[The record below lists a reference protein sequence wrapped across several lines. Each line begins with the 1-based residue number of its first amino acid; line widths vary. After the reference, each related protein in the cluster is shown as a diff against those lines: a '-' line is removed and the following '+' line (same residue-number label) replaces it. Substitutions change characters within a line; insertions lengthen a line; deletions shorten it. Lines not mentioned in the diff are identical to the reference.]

1 MARIAFIGVGN
12 MGGPM
17 ARNLLK
23 AQHAVTAY
31 DPVDTALAEIVES
44 GASRAA
50 SAAAAVKGAEAVVTM
65 VPAGPEVREV
75 YLGAGEVL
83 AAVEPGT
90 LLIDCSTIDVATA
103 RDVAAAA
110 AAQGLEMVD
119 APVSGGTGGAVAG
132 TLTFMVGGPE
142 AAFEKARPIL
152 EHMGARIVH
161 CGAAG
166 NGQAAKACNNMML
179 AINMLGVAEG
189 FTLADNLGLDRQTL
203 FDVVANSS
211 GQSWAVTNYCPVPG
225 PVPASP
231 ANNGFQPGFTA
242 DMMVKDLRLARDA
255 AMKSGTGTPMGALA
269 EALMALHVAGG
280 NGARDFSSIIEMV
293 RAGR

>member
-17 ARNLLK
+17 ARNLMA
-23 AQHAVTAY
+23 AQHAVTAW
-31 DPVDTALAEIVES
+31 DPVDAALDAVVEA
-44 GASRAA
+44 GAARAA
-50 SAAAAVKGAEAVVTM
+50 SAAAAVWGADAVVTM
-65 VPAGPEVREV
+65 VPAGPEVRDV
-75 YLGAGEVL
+75 YLGGGEVL
-83 AAVEPGT
+83 EAVDPGT

-103 RDVAAAA
+103 RDVAEEAAA
-110 AAQGLEMVD
+110 RGFEMVD
-119 APVSGGTGGAVAG
+119 APVSGGTGGAIAG
-132 TLTFMVGGPE
+132 TLTFMVGGPD
-142 AAFEKARPIL
+142 AAFGKARPIL

-161 CGAAG
+161 CGPAG
-166 NGQAAKACNNMML
+166 NGQAAKVCNNMML
-179 AINMLGVAEG
+179 AVSMLGVCEG

-211 GQSWAVTNYCPVPG
+211 GQSWAVTSYCPVPG

-280 NGARDFSSIIEMV
+280 NGPRDFSSIIETI
-293 RAGR
+293 RAGG

>member
-17 ARNLLK
+17 ARNLMT
-23 AQHAVTAY
+23 AQHAVTAF
-31 DPVDTALAEIVES
+31 DPVEAALADIVEA
-44 GASRAA
+44 GATRAA

-65 VPAGPEVREV
+65 VPAGPEVRDV
-75 YLGAGEVL
+75 YLGGGEVL
-83 AAVEPGT
+83 EAVDPGT

-103 RDVAAAA
+103 RDVAGEAAA
-110 AAQGLEMVD
+110 RGFEMVD
-119 APVSGGTGGAVAG
+119 APVSGGTGGAIAG
-132 TLTFMVGGPE
+132 TLTFMVGGPD
-142 AAFEKARPIL
+142 AAFEKAKPIL

-161 CGAAG
+161 CGPAG
-166 NGQAAKACNNMML
+166 NGQAAKVCNNMML
-179 AINMLGVAEG
+179 AISMLGVCEG

-211 GQSWAVTNYCPVPG
+211 GQSWAVTSYCPVPG

-280 NGARDFSSIIEMV
+280 NGPRDFSSIIEMV
-293 RAGR
+293 RR

>member
-17 ARNLLK
+17 ARNLMT
-23 AQHAVTAY
+23 AQHAVTAF
-31 DPVDTALAEIVES
+31 DPVEAALADIVEA
-44 GASRAA
+44 GAARAS

-65 VPAGPEVREV
+65 VPAGPEVRDV
-75 YLGAGEVL
+75 YLGGGEVL
-83 AAVEPGT
+83 EAVDPGT
-90 LLIDCSTIDVATA
+90 LLIECSTIDVATA
-103 RDVAAAA
+103 RDVAAEAA
-110 AAQGLEMVD
+110 ARGFEMVD

-132 TLTFMVGGPE
+132 TLTFMVGGPD
-142 AAFEKARPIL
+142 AAFEKAKPIL

-161 CGAAG
+161 CGPAG
-166 NGQAAKACNNMML
+166 NGQAAKVCNNMML
-179 AINMLGVAEG
+179 AISMLGVCEG

-211 GQSWAVTNYCPVPG
+211 GQSWAVTSYCPVPG

-280 NGARDFSSIIEMV
+280 NGPRDFSSIIEMV
-293 RAGR
+293 RR

>member
-17 ARNLLK
+17 ARNLMM
-23 AQHAVTAY
+23 AQHAVTAW
-31 DPVDTALAEIVES
+31 DPVEAALADIVGA
-44 GASRAA
+44 GASRAT
-50 SAAAAVKGAEAVVTM
+50 SAAAAVDGADAVVTM
-65 VPAGPEVREV
+65 VPAGPEVRDV
-75 YLGAGEVL
+75 YLGAGGVL
-83 AAVEPGT
+83 DAVTPGT

-103 RDVAAAA
+103 RDVAEEAAA
-110 AAQGLEMVD
+110 RGLEMVD
-119 APVSGGTGGAVAG
+119 APVSGGTGGAIAG
-132 TLTFMVGGPE
+132 TLTFMVGGPD

-161 CGAAG
+161 CGPAG
-166 NGQAAKACNNMML
+166 NGQAAKVCNNMML
-179 AINMLGVAEG
+179 AISMLGVCEG

-211 GQSWAVTNYCPVPG
+211 GQSWAVTSYCPVPG

-280 NGARDFSSIIEMV
+280 SGPRDFSSIIEMV
-293 RAGR
+293 RR

>member
-17 ARNLLK
+17 ARNLMK
-23 AQHAVTAY
+23 AQHVVAAF
-31 DPVDTALAEIVES
+31 DPVEAALAGIVEA
-44 GASRAA
+44 GAAPAA
-50 SAAAAVKGAEAVVTM
+50 SAAAAVEGAEAIVTM

-75 YLGAGEVL
+75 YAGSGGVL
-83 AAVEPGT
+83 AAAGPGT

-103 RDVAAAA
+103 REVAAAA
-110 AAQGLEMVD
+110 AARGLDMVD
-119 APVSGGTGGAVAG
+119 APVSGGTGGAIAG
-132 TLTFMVGGPE
+132 ALTFMVGGPA
-142 AAFEKARPIL
+142 AAFERARPIL

-166 NGQAAKACNNMML
+166 NGQAAKICNNAML
-179 AINMLGVAEG
+179 AVNMLGAAEG

-211 GQSWAVTNYCPVPG
+211 GQSWAVSSYCPVPG

-242 DMMVKDLRLARDA
+242 DMMLKDLRLARDA
-255 AMKSGTGTPMGALA
+255 AMKSGTGAPMGALA
-269 EALMALHVAGG
+269 EALMALHTAAG
-280 NGARDFSSIIEMV
+280 NGARDFSSIVELV

>member
-17 ARNLLK
+17 ARNLMT
-23 AQHAVTAY
+23 AQHAVTAW
-31 DPVDTALAEIVES
+31 DPVEAALADIVGA
-44 GASRAA
+44 GASRAT
-50 SAAAAVKGAEAVVTM
+50 SAAAAVDGTDAVVTM
-65 VPAGPEVREV
+65 VPAGPEVRDV
-75 YLGAGEVL
+75 YLGAGGVL
-83 AAVEPGT
+83 DAVTPGT

-103 RDVAAAA
+103 RDVAEEAAA
-110 AAQGLEMVD
+110 RGLEMVD
-119 APVSGGTGGAVAG
+119 APVSGGTGGAIAG
-132 TLTFMVGGPE
+132 TLTFMVGGPD
-142 AAFEKARPIL
+142 AAFGKARPIL

-161 CGAAG
+161 CGPAG
-166 NGQAAKACNNMML
+166 NGQAAKVCNNMML
-179 AINMLGVAEG
+179 AISMLGVCEG

-203 FDVVANSS
+203 FDVVSNSS
-211 GQSWAVTNYCPVPG
+211 GQSWAVTSYCPVPG

-280 NGARDFSSIIEMV
+280 NGPRDFSSIIEMV
-293 RAGR
+293 RR

>member
-17 ARNLLK
+17 ARNLMT
-23 AQHAVTAY
+23 AQHAVTAF
-31 DPVDTALAEIVES
+31 DPVEAALDAVVEA
-44 GASRAA
+44 GAARAA
-50 SAAAAVKGAEAVVTM
+50 SAAAAVRGAEAVVTM
-65 VPAGPEVREV
+65 VPAGPEVRDV
-75 YLGAGEVL
+75 YLGGGEVL
-83 AAVEPGT
+83 EAVDPGT

-103 RDVAAAA
+103 RDVAQEAAA
-110 AAQGLEMVD
+110 RGFEMVD
-119 APVSGGTGGAVAG
+119 APVSGGTGGAIAG
-132 TLTFMVGGPE
+132 TLTFMVGGPD
-142 AAFEKARPIL
+142 AAFGKARPIL

-161 CGAAG
+161 CGPAG
-166 NGQAAKACNNMML
+166 NGQAAKVCNNMML
-179 AINMLGVAEG
+179 AISMLGVCEG

-211 GQSWAVTNYCPVPG
+211 GQSWAVTSYCPVPG

-280 NGARDFSSIIEMV
+280 NGRRDFSSIIETI
-293 RAGR
+293 RAGG

>member
-17 ARNLLK
+17 ARNLMT
-23 AQHAVTAY
+23 AQHAVTAF
-31 DPVDTALAEIVES
+31 DPVEAALADIVEA
-44 GASRAA
+44 GATRAA

-65 VPAGPEVREV
+65 VPAGPEVRDV
-75 YLGAGEVL
+75 YLGGGEVL
-83 AAVEPGT
+83 EAVDPGT

-103 RDVAAAA
+103 REVAGEAAAR
-110 AAQGLEMVD
+110 GFEMVD

-132 TLTFMVGGPE
+132 TLTFMVGGPD
-142 AAFEKARPIL
+142 AAFEKAKPIL

-161 CGAAG
+161 CGPAG
-166 NGQAAKACNNMML
+166 NGQAAKVCNNMML
-179 AINMLGVAEG
+179 AISMLGVCEG

-211 GQSWAVTNYCPVPG
+211 GQSWAVTSYCPVPG

-280 NGARDFSSIIEMV
+280 NGPRDFSSIIEMV
-293 RAGR
+293 RR

>member
-31 DPVDTALAEIVES
+31 DPVDAALAEIVEA

-50 SAAAAVKGAEAVVTM
+50 SAAAAVKGAEGVVTM
-65 VPAGPEVREV
+65 VPAGPEVHEV

-142 AAFEKARPIL
+142 EAFEKARPIL

-211 GQSWAVTNYCPVPG
+211 GQSWAVSNYCPVPG

-255 AMKSGTGTPMGALA
+255 AMKNGTGTPMGALA

>member
-17 ARNLLK
+17 ARNLMT
-23 AQHAVTAY
+23 AQHAVTAF
-31 DPVDTALAEIVES
+31 DPVEAALDAVVEA
-44 GASRAA
+44 GAARAA
-50 SAAAAVKGAEAVVTM
+50 SAAAAVRGAEAVVTM
-65 VPAGPEVREV
+65 VPAGPEVRDV
-75 YLGAGEVL
+75 YLGGGKVL
-83 AAVEPGT
+83 EAVDPGT

-103 RDVAAAA
+103 RDVAEEAAA
-110 AAQGLEMVD
+110 RGFEMVD
-119 APVSGGTGGAVAG
+119 APVSGGTGGAIAG
-132 TLTFMVGGPE
+132 TLTFMVGGPD
-142 AAFEKARPIL
+142 AAFGKARPIL

-161 CGAAG
+161 CGPAG
-166 NGQAAKACNNMML
+166 NGQAAKVCNNMML
-179 AINMLGVAEG
+179 AISMLGVCEG

-211 GQSWAVTNYCPVPG
+211 GQSWAVTSYCPVPG

-280 NGARDFSSIIEMV
+280 NGPRDFSSIIETI
-293 RAGR
+293 RAGG

>member
-17 ARNLLK
+17 ARNLMQ
-23 AQHAVTAY
+23 AQHSVTAF
-31 DPVDTALAEIVES
+31 DPGAAALAAIVEA
-44 GASRAA
+44 GATAA
-50 SAAAAVKGAEAVVTM
+50 DSAAAAVRGAEAVITM

-83 AAVEPGT
+83 AAVEPGA
-90 LLIDCSTIDVATA
+90 LVIDCSTIDVATA

-110 AAQGLEMVD
+110 AARGLDMVD

-142 AAFEKARPIL
+142 AAFERARPIL
-152 EHMGARIVH
+152 ERMGARIVH
-161 CGAAG
+161 CGPAG
-166 NGQAAKACNNMML
+166 NGQAAKICNNMML
-179 AINMLGVAEG
+179 AVNMLGVAEG

-203 FDVVANSS
+203 FDVVSNSS
-211 GQSWAVTNYCPVPG
+211 GQSWAVSGYCPVPG

-231 ANNGFQPGFTA
+231 ANRDFEPGFTA

-269 EALMALHVAGG
+269 EALMGLHTAAG
-280 NGARDFSSIIEMV
+280 NGPRDFSSIIELI
-293 RAGR
+293 RTRR

>member
-17 ARNLLK
+17 ARNLMT
-23 AQHAVTAY
+23 AQHAVTAF
-31 DPVDTALAEIVES
+31 DPVEAALDAVVEA
-44 GASRAA
+44 GAARAA
-50 SAAAAVKGAEAVVTM
+50 SAAAAVRGAEAVVTM
-65 VPAGPEVREV
+65 VPAGPEVRDV
-75 YLGAGEVL
+75 YLGGGEVL
-83 AAVEPGT
+83 EAVDPGT
-90 LLIDCSTIDVATA
+90 LLIDCSTINVATA
-103 RDVAAAA
+103 RDVAEEAAA
-110 AAQGLEMVD
+110 RGFEMVD
-119 APVSGGTGGAVAG
+119 APVSGGTGGAIAG
-132 TLTFMVGGPE
+132 TLTFMVGGPD
-142 AAFEKARPIL
+142 AAFGKARPIL

-161 CGAAG
+161 CGPAG
-166 NGQAAKACNNMML
+166 NGQAAKVCNNMML
-179 AINMLGVAEG
+179 AISMLGVCEG

-211 GQSWAVTNYCPVPG
+211 GQSWAVTSYCPVPG

-280 NGARDFSSIIEMV
+280 NGPRDFSSIIETI
-293 RAGR
+293 RAGG

>member
-1 MARIAFIGVGN
+1 MARIAFIGLGN

-17 ARNLLK
+17 ARNLMK
-23 AQHAVTAY
+23 AQHAVTAW
-31 DPVDTALAEIVES
+31 DPVEAALAGIVEA
-44 GASRAA
+44 GASQAA
-50 SAAAAVKGAEAVVTM
+50 SAAAAVEGADAVVTM

-83 AAVEPGT
+83 SAVAPGT

-103 RDVAAAA
+103 RDVATAAA
-110 AAQGLEMVD
+110 ERGLEMVD
-119 APVSGGTGGAVAG
+119 APVSGGTGGAIAG

-142 AAFEKARPIL
+142 AAFEKAKPIL
-152 EHMGARIVH
+152 ENMGARIVH
-161 CGAAG
+161 CGPAG
-166 NGQAAKACNNMML
+166 NGQAAKVCNNMML

-189 FTLADNLGLDRQTL
+189 FTLADNLGVDRQIL

-211 GQSWAVTNYCPVPG
+211 GQSWAVTGYCPVPG
-225 PVPASP
+225 PVPTSP

-255 AMKSGTGTPMGALA
+255 AMKSGTGTPMGAVA

-280 NGARDFSSIIEMV
+280 NGPRDFSSIIEMV
-293 RAGR
+293 RVRR

>member
-17 ARNLLK
+17 ARNLMT
-23 AQHAVTAY
+23 AQHAVTAW
-31 DPVDTALAEIVES
+31 DPVEAALADIVGA
-44 GASRAA
+44 GASRAT
-50 SAAAAVKGAEAVVTM
+50 SAAAAVDGADAVVTM
-65 VPAGPEVREV
+65 VPAGPEVRDV
-75 YLGAGEVL
+75 YLGAGGVL
-83 AAVEPGT
+83 DAVTPGT

-103 RDVAAAA
+103 RDVAEEAAA
-110 AAQGLEMVD
+110 RGLEMVD
-119 APVSGGTGGAVAG
+119 APVSGGTGGAIAG
-132 TLTFMVGGPE
+132 TLTFMVGGPD

-161 CGAAG
+161 CGPAG
-166 NGQAAKACNNMML
+166 NGQAAKVCNNMML
-179 AINMLGVAEG
+179 AISMLGVCEG

-211 GQSWAVTNYCPVPG
+211 GQSWAVTSYCPVPG

-280 NGARDFSSIIEMV
+280 NGPRDFSSIIEMV
-293 RAGR
+293 RR

>member
-17 ARNLLK
+17 ARNLMT
-23 AQHAVTAY
+23 AQHAVTAF
-31 DPVDTALAEIVES
+31 DPVEAALADIVEA
-44 GASRAA
+44 GATRAA

-65 VPAGPEVREV
+65 VPAGPEVRDV
-75 YLGAGEVL
+75 YLGGGEVL
-83 AAVEPGT
+83 EAVDPGT

-103 RDVAAAA
+103 RDVAGEAAA
-110 AAQGLEMVD
+110 RGFEMVD

-132 TLTFMVGGPE
+132 TLTFMVGGPD
-142 AAFEKARPIL
+142 AAFEKAKPIL

-161 CGAAG
+161 CGPAG
-166 NGQAAKACNNMML
+166 NGQAAKVCNNMML
-179 AINMLGVAEG
+179 AISMLGVCEG

-211 GQSWAVTNYCPVPG
+211 GQSWAVTSYCPVPG

-280 NGARDFSSIIEMV
+280 NGPRDFSSIIEMV
-293 RAGR
+293 RR

>member
-17 ARNLLK
+17 ARNLMT
-23 AQHAVTAY
+23 AQHAVTAF
-31 DPVDTALAEIVES
+31 DPVDAALDAVVEA
-44 GASRAA
+44 GAARAA

-65 VPAGPEVREV
+65 VPAGPEVRDV
-75 YLGAGEVL
+75 YLGGGEVL
-83 AAVEPGT
+83 EAVDPGT

-103 RDVAAAA
+103 RDVAEEAAA
-110 AAQGLEMVD
+110 RGFEMVD
-119 APVSGGTGGAVAG
+119 APVSGGTGGAIAG
-132 TLTFMVGGPE
+132 TLTFMVGGPD
-142 AAFEKARPIL
+142 AAFDKARPIL

-161 CGAAG
+161 CGPAG
-166 NGQAAKACNNMML
+166 NGQAAKVCNNMML
-179 AINMLGVAEG
+179 AVSMLGVCEG

-211 GQSWAVTNYCPVPG
+211 GQSWAVTSYCPVPG

-280 NGARDFSSIIEMV
+280 NGPRDFSSIIETI
-293 RAGR
+293 RADG

>member
-1 MARIAFIGVGN
+1 
-12 MGGPM
+12 
-17 ARNLLK
+17 
-23 AQHAVTAY
+23 
-31 DPVDTALAEIVES
+31 
-44 GASRAA
+44 
-50 SAAAAVKGAEAVVTM
+50 M
-65 VPAGPEVREV
+65 VPAGPEVRDV
-75 YLGAGEVL
+75 YLGGGEVL
-83 AAVEPGT
+83 EAVDPGT

-103 RDVAAAA
+103 RDVAQEAAA
-110 AAQGLEMVD
+110 RGFEMVD
-119 APVSGGTGGAVAG
+119 APVSGGTGGAIAG
-132 TLTFMVGGPE
+132 TLTFMVGGPD
-142 AAFEKARPIL
+142 AAFGKARPIL

-161 CGAAG
+161 CGPAG
-166 NGQAAKACNNMML
+166 NGQAAKVCNNMML
-179 AINMLGVAEG
+179 AISMLGVCEG

-211 GQSWAVTNYCPVPG
+211 GQSWAVTSYCPVPG

-280 NGARDFSSIIEMV
+280 NGPRDFSSIIETI
-293 RAGR
+293 RAGG

>member
-189 FTLADNLGLDRQTL
+189 FTLADNLGLDRQIL

-280 NGARDFSSIIEMV
+280 NGARDFSSIIETI
-293 RAGR
+293 RAGG

>member
-31 DPVDTALAEIVES
+31 DPVEPALADIVEA

-90 LLIDCSTIDVATA
+90 LVIDCSTIDVATA

-110 AAQGLEMVD
+110 AARGLEMVD

-142 AAFEKARPIL
+142 EAFGKARPIL

-161 CGAAG
+161 CGPAG

-189 FTLADNLGLDRQTL
+189 FTLADNLGLDRQIL

-211 GQSWAVTNYCPVPG
+211 GQSWAVSNYCPVPG

-280 NGARDFSSIIEMV
+280 NGARDFSSIIETI
-293 RAGR
+293 RAGG

>member
-17 ARNLLK
+17 ARNLMT
-23 AQHAVTAY
+23 AQHAVTAF
-31 DPVDTALAEIVES
+31 DPVEAALDAVVEA
-44 GASRAA
+44 GAARAA
-50 SAAAAVKGAEAVVTM
+50 SAAAAVRGAEAVVTM
-65 VPAGPEVREV
+65 VPAGPEVRDV
-75 YLGAGEVL
+75 YLGGGEVL
-83 AAVEPGT
+83 EAVDPGT

-103 RDVAAAA
+103 RDVAEEAAA
-110 AAQGLEMVD
+110 RGFEMVD
-119 APVSGGTGGAVAG
+119 APVSGGTGGAIAG
-132 TLTFMVGGPE
+132 TLTFMVGGPD
-142 AAFEKARPIL
+142 AAFGKARPIL

-161 CGAAG
+161 CGPAG
-166 NGQAAKACNNMML
+166 NGQAAKVCNNMML
-179 AINMLGVAEG
+179 AISMLGVCEG

-211 GQSWAVTNYCPVPG
+211 GQSWAVTSYCPVPG

-280 NGARDFSSIIEMV
+280 NGPRDFSSIIETI
-293 RAGR
+293 RAGG

>member
-17 ARNLLK
+17 ARNLMM
-23 AQHAVTAY
+23 AQHAVTAF
-31 DPVDTALAEIVES
+31 DPVEAALADIVEA
-44 GASRAA
+44 GATRAA

-65 VPAGPEVREV
+65 VPAGPEVRDV
-75 YLGAGEVL
+75 YLGGGEVL
-83 AAVEPGT
+83 EAVDPGT

-103 RDVAAAA
+103 REVAGEAAAR
-110 AAQGLEMVD
+110 GFEMVD

-132 TLTFMVGGPE
+132 TLTFMVGGPD
-142 AAFEKARPIL
+142 AAFEKAKPIL

-161 CGAAG
+161 CGPAG
-166 NGQAAKACNNMML
+166 NGQAAKVCNNMML
-179 AINMLGVAEG
+179 AISMLGVCEG

-211 GQSWAVTNYCPVPG
+211 GQSWAVTSYCPVPG

-280 NGARDFSSIIEMV
+280 NGPRDFSSIIEMV
-293 RAGR
+293 RR